1 MFSFWEKQQYLGKYD
16 VLIVGSGFTGLSAG
30 ITLLKSKPALKV
42 AIVESA
48 TIGTLAS
55 SRNAGFMCYG
65 SASELGNDL
74 QILPPTGMI
83 QMMRNKHKGMKLLLQ
98 FAGKRGIQ
106 FKKVTAY
113 EILQPNA
120 PATKTATTHFDE
132 LNKLFSEAIGLPQ
145 YFTPTT
151 QRHFASN
158 FQETLAFAYE
168 GQLNPA
174 ATVYQLTQLFRNLGG
189 IHLNAT
195 KALGLEKTE
204 GHFLIPT
211 TLGNLQAQQ
220 VIVATNAFTSNLI
233 PSSQIAPKRAQVL
246 ITSPIAKLPY
256 LGNFHMDFGYVY
268 FRNVGNRLLL
278 GGARNQDFETENS
291 AEPALNAVIQEAL
304 DELLKKLLPDQKVE
318 IEDRWAGIMGF
329 DEQNS
334 QQVRLIDSNLLL
346 VAGMN
351 GMGTALGPAL
361 GYEAAN
367 RVLMDRFPGHKAMRI
382 SATL

>member
-16 VLIVGSGFTGLSAG
+16 LLIIGSGFTGLSAG
-30 ITLLKSKPALKV
+30 ITLLKSKPGLRV
-42 AIVESA
+42 AIIESA

-65 SASELGNDL
+65 SPSELGKEL
-74 QILPPTGMI
+74 TALPPATMLQMI
-83 QMMRNKHKGMKLLLQ
+83 RNKHKGMKLLLQ

-106 FKKVTAY
+106 YKKVTGY
-113 EILQPNA
+113 EVLQSNA
-120 PATKTATTHFDE
+120 AATNTASQSYQE
-132 LNKLFSEAIGLPQ
+132 LNKLFKEAIGITD
-145 YFTPTT
+145 YFAPATK
-151 QRHFASN
+151 RHFAAG
-158 FQETLAFAYE
+158 FQETIAFAYE

-174 ATVYQLTQLFRNLGG
+174 ATVFQLTQLFKNLGG

-195 KALGLEKTE
+195 TAHGLEKSE
-204 GHFLIPT
+204 GHFVIPT
-211 TLGNLQAQQ
+211 SLGNVQAHQ
-220 VIVATNAFTSNLI
+220 VIVATNAFTSSLI
-233 PSSQIAPKRAQVL
+233 PSSQIQPKRAQIL
-246 ITSPIAKLPY
+246 ITNPIAKLPY

-278 GGARNQDFETENS
+278 GGARNKDFETENS
-291 AEPALNAVIQEAL
+291 ANLALNPLIQTEL
-304 DELLKKLLPDQKVE
+304 DTLLQQLLPDQNIQ

-329 DEQNS
+329 DEHNS
-334 QQVRLIDSNLLL
+334 PQVRLIDSNLLL

-367 RVLMDRFPGHKAMRI
+367 KLLADRFIGHKPIRI
-382 SATL
+382 SAFI